1 MKWEQ
6 EKKTVDDNIE
16 KEKIAKILAVEHAK
30 EQAKQAR
37 EKKKSENTAEEV
49 KASDRT

>member
-1 MKWEQ
+1 MKWEK

-16 KEKIAKILAVEHAK
+16 KEKIAKILTFKQAR

-37 EKKKSENTAEEV
+37 ENKKSEKMAEEV
-49 KASDRT
+49 KAADRT

>member
-1 MKWEQ
+1 MGAGE
-6 EKKTVDDNIE
+6 KTVADNTE

-49 KASDRT
+49 KAADRT

>member
-1 MKWEQ
+1 MGAGE
-6 EKKTVDDNIE
+6 KTVADNIE
-16 KEKIAKILAVEHAK
+16 KEKIAKILAV

-49 KASDRT
+49 KAADRT